1 MIKNVFFDL
10 DGTLINTEPGI
21 LEGLRIALTEYGY
34 EVPEYGVLKSCIGP
48 PFLYSFPNI
57 LHLKEEDVQPAID
70 RYRRY
75 YDAEDGLFNA
85 DVYPG
90 IEDLLESL
98 NKQGYNLMVC
108 SSKPEPTCIKLLKN
122 KGLDKYFTTIN
133 GATLDGK
140 IDNKVDVIKLCFSR
154 APWMKKEETILIGDT
169 KYDAAG
175 ASLAGIDC
183 LGVSWGFGENT
194 EMLEAGAA
202 LVVDTC
208 QEVAD
213 YIESH

>member
-1 MIKNVFFDL
+1 
-10 DGTLINTEPGI
+10 
-21 LEGLRIALTEYGY
+21 
-34 EVPEYGVLKSCIGP
+34 
-48 PFLYSFPNI
+48 
-57 LHLKEEDVQPAID
+57 
-70 RYRRY
+70 
-75 YDAEDGLFNA
+75 
-85 DVYPG
+85 
-90 IEDLLESL
+90 
-98 NKQGYNLMVC
+98 
-108 SSKPEPTCIKLLKN
+108 
-122 KGLDKYFTTIN
+122 
-133 GATLDGK
+133 
-140 IDNKVDVIKLCFSR
+140 
-154 APWMKKEETILIGDT
+154 MKKEETILIGDT